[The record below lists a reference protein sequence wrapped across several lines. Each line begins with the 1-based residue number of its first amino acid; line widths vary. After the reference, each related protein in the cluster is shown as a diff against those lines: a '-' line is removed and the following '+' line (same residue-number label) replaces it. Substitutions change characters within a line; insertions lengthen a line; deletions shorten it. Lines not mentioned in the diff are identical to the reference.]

1 LLFNWRTKEKK
12 FARQL
17 QRAKRKN
24 PTFFT
29 NERKYQGNNETQFL
43 FFTRGR
49 EKNNNNRCCFERDSR
64 RQLPDLL
71 LVERKKKFLLFGFF
85 PRNRSL

>member
-1 LLFNWRTKEKK
+1 LENERKK
-12 FARQL
+12 ICQTALPEQ
-17 QRAKRKN
+17 KKN